1 MTNPASAV
9 LDIEQGVARLMGN
22 SRIYFNA
29 LKRFASQA
37 DAARGVAAQLA
48 AGDHAGAHLTVHT
61 LKGSAGLLGAG
72 EVLALA
78 TQVEAALARGDA
90 VRGLLDE
97 LGLALQRVQARIDA
111 VARDAAVAA
120 PAAPEPVDTSALLD
134 RLAALFDEGN
144 GAAVDLLEKWGT
156 VLEKELGAQAWK
168 PVAVAAYDYD
178 FERALA
184 ALELARNAGGETP
197 GDTTETSAGP

>member
-1 MTNPASAV
+1 MTNPASAI

-29 LKRFASQA
+29 LKRFAAQA
-37 DAARGVAAQLA
+37 DAAQGVAAQLA
-48 AGDHAGAHLTVHT
+48 AGDHAGAHRTVHT

-72 EVLALA
+72 EVQALA
-78 TQVEAALARGDA
+78 TQVETALSQGDT
-90 VRGLLDE
+90 VNGLLDE
-97 LGLALQRVQARIDA
+97 LGRALQRVQARIDA
-111 VARDAAVAA
+111 VVRDVPAPAVAV
-120 PAAPEPVDTSALLD
+120 PEPVDTDVLLD

-156 VLEKELGAQAWK
+156 VLEEELGAAAWK
-168 PVAVAAYDYD
+168 PVAAAAYDYD

-184 ALELARNAGGETP
+184 ALELARTAGGEM
-197 GDTTETSAGP
+197 GRKTTGTTAGP